1 MQVLKNAQHQSQQGS
16 PDWFSGTVHI
26 DSLFAQQEPAY
37 VSVGR
42 VTFQPQARTAW
53 HTHPLGQILLVTA
66 GLGYVQKWGEPR
78 QMIQPGDIVVIAP
91 NEKHWH
97 GASEQQFM
105 THIALQEAQ
114 QGQVVTW
121 LEHVV
126 DEQYLDLASGEHNEH

>member
-1 MQVLKNAQHQSQQGS
+1 M
-16 PDWFSGTVHI
+16 
-26 DSLFAQQEPAY
+26 
-37 VSVGR
+37 
-42 VTFQPQARTAW
+42 
-53 HTHPLGQILLVTA
+53 
-66 GLGYVQKWGEPR
+66 QKWGEPR

>member
-37 VSVGR
+37 VSGGR

-114 QGQVVTW
+114 
-121 LEHVV
+121 
-126 DEQYLDLASGEHNEH
+126 